1 MSKLWICS
9 RAREAVR
16 EVTFVFCCDSR
27 RTLIV
32 AKSGR
37 REQNLS
43 RSLRQGERRK
53 PFEHQYYPASI
64 NLDTGISLRVP
75 RPRHPAA
82 QFHIWCVLFPDE
94 FPAPA
99 RSGGQS

>member
-9 RAREAVR
+9 RVREAVR
-16 EVTFVFCCDSR
+16 EVTSVFCCDSR

-43 RSLRQGERRK
+43 RSLRHGERRK
-53 PFEHQYYPASI
+53 PFEHQYYPASS
-64 NLDTGISLRVP
+64 NLDTGIRLGVP
-75 RPRHPAA
+75 RLLHPAA
-82 QFHIWCVLFPDE
+82 LFHIWCVLFPGE
-94 FPAPA
+94 FPAPV
-99 RSGGQS
+99 R